1 MHYHNQLPQVLASPS
16 NVIGLSLFAISCLH
30 LHFYLNFYHQ
40 VQQVFPFSKS
50 YCRAAAVGEFM
61 KFANGY
67 PPQQGELIL
76 LNVTSVYP
84 Q

>member
-1 MHYHNQLPQVLASPS
+1 MHYYNQLQQVLASPS
-16 NVIGLSLFAISCLH
+16 YFIGMLLFAVSCLH
-30 LHFYLNFYHQ
+30 LHFYLNFYHR
-40 VQQVFPFSKS
+40 VQQVFSFPKS